1 MQESTT
7 GVITLDGGMESLKEY
22 SIRMRR
28 EAIDAYIEREIW
40 EPRKTALLILNDTTK
55 EIVCLSQQQAR
66 ILLSEMQMT
75 ARLLDDS
82 YKRAQALFNRA
93 EILKDD
99 VVPKIEGILETMS
112 GRDWIESEY

>member
-7 GVITLDGGMESLKEY
+7 GATIHKDTETITEY
-22 SIRMRR
+22 SDRMRR